1 MRKKIIC
8 IICICLMLFSTVASA
23 EQNDTSKVTSKE
35 AAIQTIDLK
44 CGTETV
50 IQLKAK
56 NSKKIVWN
64 VINDRDPKT
73 RNKIIET
80 KELKNGKLLV

>member
-1 MRKKIIC
+1 
-8 IICICLMLFSTVASA
+8 MLFSTVASA

-56 NSKKIVWN
+56 NIKKILWN
-64 VINDRDPKT
+64 VINERDPKT
-73 RNKIIET
+73 IKKIT
-80 KELKNGKLLV
+80 